1 MSRRGDVAYGMTG
14 TDGLVIPGHQD
25 VRPSLCLA
33 SVMGPMMTT
42 AVWPLQS
49 ILELEGLP
57 AAVPSARSHARS
69 VVRDWGLRDLADTV
83 ELIVSELISN
93 SVQASVG
100 LAGSRYGGQWGPG
113 RPPVALWLQSDRQRV
128 LVQVW
133 DASHELP
140 VPQEPDLAAEH
151 GRGMLIVEAMS
162 ERYGM
167 YLLVGGNGK
176 VVWALC
182 KG

>member
-1 MSRRGDVAYGMTG
+1 MSRRADVAYGTTG
-14 TDGLVIPGHQD
+14 TGELAIPEDQD
-25 VRPSLCLA
+25 VEPRLCRA

-57 AAVPSARSHARS
+57 EAVPSARSHAVS
-69 VVRDWGLRDLADTV
+69 VVREWGLRDLADTV
-83 ELIVSELISN
+83 ELIVSELVTN
-93 SVQASVG
+93 SVQASAG
-100 LAGSRYGGQWGPG
+100 LAVSRYGGQWGPG

-133 DASHELP
+133 DASHGLP

-167 YLLVGGNGK
+167 YLLAGGNGK